1 MTPDLI
7 VLNADVRTMDVARPR
22 AGAVAVAQGRILALG
37 SDDLRDL
44 AGPGTRIVDAGGR
57 LCLPGFLD
65 AHVHLADGGHGL
77 IASGRLFTTVT
88 AVVVGG
94 TALSGGVGSVLNSVV
109 GVLIVVVLTNGMVL
123 MGVPPFVQQGVQGL
137 LIIVAVSL
145 ALDRR
150 LLSVVK

>member
-1 MTPDLI
+1 MLAG
-7 VLNADVRTMDVARPR
+7 LFSGL
-22 AGAVAVAQGRILALG
+22 AGAMAAAQLG
-37 SDDLRDL
+37 Q
-44 AGPGTRIVDAGGR
+44 
-57 LCLPGFLD
+57 
-65 AHVHLADGGHGL
+65 GHAL
-77 IASGRLFTTVT
+77 IASGRLFTTIT

-123 MGVPPFVQQGVQGL
+123 MGVPPFVQQGVQGF

-150 LLSVVK
+150 QLEVVK